1 MRVAILGA
9 TGMLGHHT
17 AAAAVSRGHE
27 LVVIHRAS
35 SKLEQIAGLRF
46 ENRVAD
52 FSDEAA
58 LTAALES
65 VEVAINAAAYYPTLP
80 RPWRDE
86 VITATHAMRA
96 FYRACRTARVPRAV
110 YVGGSIALER
120 RVDGGPADETC
131 EYSAQPANKNPYLQ
145 VKWALD
151 AQARSESR
159 DKLAVVTAIPSMT
172 FGEFDFGPTTGRFIT
187 DLANGQMPG
196 YVAGLRNAVYAG
208 DAGRG
213 IVLTAEK
220 GRAGERYLITG
231 ENTSMDD
238 LMKIIATVA
247 SRPIPRKTP
256 LFVAK
261 AAAAWQTLIWRLRG
275 GEPPRISSTA
285 IAVMS
290 AGQHL
295 SGEKAAA
302 ELGYVPNVALLEAIH
317 RAYDWFR
324 SVGYIK

>member
-17 AAAAVSRGHE
+17 AAAALSRGHE
-27 LVVIHRAS
+27 LIVIHRAS
-35 SKLEQIAGLRF
+35 SKLGQIADLRF
-46 ENRVAD
+46 ESRVAD

-58 LTAALES
+58 LTAALDS
-65 VEVAINAAAYYPTLP
+65 AEVAIHAAAYYPSLP

-96 FYRACRTARVPRAV
+96 FYRACRSARVPRAV

-131 EYSAQPANKNPYLQ
+131 EYASQPANKNPYLQ

-151 AQARSESR
+151 AQARAESR
-159 DKLAVVTAIPSMT
+159 DELSVITAIPSMT
-172 FGEFDFGPTTGRFIT
+172 FGEFDYGPTTGRFIT
-187 DLANGQMPG
+187 DLASGQMPG

-213 IVLTAEK
+213 IMLAAEK

-238 LMKIIATVA
+238 LMKVIAA
-247 SRPIPRKTP
+247 ISGRPIPRKTP
-256 LFVAK
+256 LFIAK
-261 AAAAWQTLIWRLRG
+261 AAAAWQTLVWRLRG

-295 SGEKAAA
+295 SGEKAAS
-302 ELGYVPNVALLEAIH
+302 EFGYVPNVVLVEAI
-317 RAYDWFR
+317 RRTYDWFR